1 VERAS
6 ERGERTEGSFGT
18 TLLDDTRGGVALER
32 LDVLADAGKV
42 VGGAAGLGLDNI
54 VETAEGTLRDVGAA
68 LGAHDG
74 SEGNSD
80 EGELHF
86 D

>member
-1 VERAS
+1 MKER
-6 ERGERTEGSFGT
+6 ERTEGSFGT

-32 LDVLADAGKV
+32 LAVLADAGKV
-42 VGGAAGLGLDNI
+42 VGGAVGLGFDNI
-54 VETAEGTLRDVGAA
+54 VETAQSTLRDIGAA
-68 LGAHDG
+68 LGAR
-74 SEGNSD
+74 EGGEDESD